1 MSEPDKLNYEN
12 PRGIPEQWI
21 DRYLN
26 REPRQLALD
35 VMRAFD
41 ENWKLQQKLES
52 ANLKLWV
59 LGILLGGQALVIGW
73 LVKFV
78 LDRLTH

>member
-1 MSEPDKLNYEN
+1 MSESDKLKYDN
-12 PRGIPEQWI
+12 PRGIPENWVNN
-21 DRYLN
+21 YLN

-41 ENWKLQQKLES
+41 ENWKLQRKLDIAKWKVWTLLLVVAGEGV
-52 ANLKLWV
+52 V
-59 LGILLGGQALVIGW
+59 LGW

-78 LDRLTH
+78 LANLSH

>member
-1 MSEPDKLNYEN
+1 MNEPVNYEN
-12 PRGIPEQWI
+12 PRGIPEQWVE
-21 DRYLN
+21 RYLN

-41 ENWKLQQKLES
+41 ENWKLQRQLQVADIKV
-52 ANLKLWV
+52 WV
-59 LGILLGGQALVIGW
+59 LGVLMGGQTVALGW

-78 LDRLTH
+78 LSRIAH